1 MDDVLHGK
9 SPVGVS
15 CILGQQ
21 GKAPRAS
28 LKLQNMVK
36 CRLYGMRVQGPH
48 LEERMVTQ
56 IR

>member
-1 MDDVLHGK
+1 MDEVLHGK

-28 LKLQNMVK
+28 LKLQHVVK
-36 CRLYGMRVQGPH
+36 CWLYGMRVQGPH